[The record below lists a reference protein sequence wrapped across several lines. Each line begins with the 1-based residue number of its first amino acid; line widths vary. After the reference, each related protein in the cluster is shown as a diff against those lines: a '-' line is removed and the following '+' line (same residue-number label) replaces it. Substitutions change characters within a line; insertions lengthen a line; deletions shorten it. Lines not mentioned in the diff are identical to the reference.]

1 MARIPINDDNTEE
14 QQAADDADE
23 AAAQA
28 PDVNDAPDVQPAAGG
43 GRGAP
48 AGTGTGAGADRLQ
61 ALQAERDSL
70 YERLARATADF
81 KNTQRRIQGEADQR
95 VQYANQSLIKSL
107 LPVIDNFE
115 RALVQDASKV
125 DAASIL
131 KGMQIVHDQW
141 LSVLKQQQVNEI
153 APKPGDPFDPS
164 RHEALMQQDAPQYA
178 GRGQTVVQTLQKGYS
193 LGDRVLRPAQVAVSR
208 SS

>member
-1 MARIPINDDNTEE
+1 MTRIPIDDENDARPDGAADEEHAAQTPVADDDNT
-14 QQAADDADE
+14 
-23 AAAQA
+23 
-28 PDVNDAPDVQPAAGG
+28 VQETLRGAGPASSAGG
-43 GRGAP
+43 DAQR
-48 AGTGTGAGADRLQ
+48 
-61 ALQAERDSL
+61 LQAERDDL
-70 YERLARATADF
+70 YQRLARATADF

-115 RALVQDASKV
+115 RALSQDASKV
-125 DAASIL
+125 DAATIL

-153 APKPGDPFDPS
+153 APKPGEPFDPS

-178 GRGQTVVQTLQKGYS
+178 GKGQTVVQLLQKGYA

-208 SS
+208 SG

>member
-1 MARIPINDDNTEE
+1 MTRIPINDEDDAQEG
-14 QQAADDADE
+14 QDADDVR
-23 AAAQA
+23 AAQA
-28 PDVNDAPDVQPAAGG
+28 PDDEDAGQEPGRAAGS
-43 GRGAP
+43 A
-48 AGTGTGAGADRLQ
+48 AADGDVKR
-61 ALQAERDSL
+61 LQAERDDL
-70 YERLARATADF
+70 YQRLARATADF

-131 KGMQIVHDQW
+131 RGMQIVHDQW
-141 LSVLKQQQVNEI
+141 LSVLKQQLVNEI
-153 APKPGDPFDPS
+153 APAPGDPFDPA

-178 GRGQTVVQTLQKGYS
+178 GKGQTVVQTLQKGYS

>member
-1 MARIPINDDNTEE
+1 MTRIPIEDDDDNVSRSA
-14 QQAADDADE
+14 QDVAAADADG
-23 AAAQA
+23 
-28 PDVNDAPDVQPAAGG
+28 PAAGSQSAGNVAG
-43 GRGAP
+43 GAES
-48 AGTGTGAGADRLQ
+48 AGGDVQR
-61 ALQAERDSL
+61 LQAERDDL
-70 YERLARATADF
+70 YQRLARATADF

-115 RALVQDASKV
+115 RALAQDAAKV

-153 APKPGDPFDPS
+153 APKPGEPFEPA

-178 GRGQTVVQTLQKGYS
+178 GQGQTVVQTLQKGYS

>member
-1 MARIPINDDNTEE
+1 MTRIPIDDENDARHDG
-14 QQAADDADE
+14 DDDH
-23 AAAQA
+23 AAQT
-28 PDVNDAPDVQPAAGG
+28 PDGDEGMGQGATATGGDAQK
-43 GRGAP
+43 
-48 AGTGTGAGADRLQ
+48 
-61 ALQAERDSL
+61 LQAERDDL
-70 YERLARATADF
+70 YQRLARATADF
-81 KNTQRRIQGEADQR
+81 KNTQKRIQGEADQR

-115 RALVQDASKV
+115 RALSQDAGKV
-125 DAASIL
+125 DAATIL

-153 APKPGDPFDPS
+153 APKPGEPFDPA
-164 RHEALMQQDAPQYA
+164 RHEALMQQDAPQFA
-178 GRGQTVVQTLQKGYS
+178 GKGQAVVQLLQKGYS

>member
-1 MARIPINDDNTEE
+1 MTRIPINDEE
-14 QQAADDADE
+14 PTPPAQEGGEENVTAQVPVQDE
-23 AAAQA
+23 GD
-28 PDVNDAPDVQPAAGG
+28 PGNVTDAGG
-43 GRGAP
+43 GVQR
-48 AGTGTGAGADRLQ
+48 
-61 ALQAERDSL
+61 LQAERDDL
-70 YERLARATADF
+70 YQRLARATADF

-95 VQYANQSLIKSL
+95 VQYANVSLIKSL

-115 RALVQDASKV
+115 RALAQDATKV

-153 APKPGDPFDPS
+153 APQPGDSFEPA
-164 RHEALMQQDAPQYA
+164 RHEALMEQDAPQYA
-178 GRGQTVVQTLQKGYS
+178 DRGQTVVQTLQKGYS

-208 SS
+208 SG